1 MLRGETAAEAI
12 QLYMQY
18 APEPPFN
25 AGAPET
31 APAEMTAAVRDA
43 TAEIMARREKTA
55 RRVAERLGIA
65 LPHNV

>member
-1 MLRGETAAEAI
+1 MLRGDEAAETI

-25 AGAPET
+25 AGSPET
-31 APAEMTAAVRDA
+31 APPEVVAQVQES
-43 TAEIMARREKTA
+43 TAEIMARREVTA

-65 LPHNV
+65 LPSKA